1 MGVKKVTPKKKKSPE
16 KNPPTQNMKTSK
28 KKTPKKKVVPKKKST
43 SKKSPAKKKAS
54 PKKKVIPKKTP
65 QKKKTSPKKKATPK
79 RTSTKKKKATPKP
92 SASKTTA
99 KKKPTP
105 KKIPAKKNG
114 AFTKESVK
122 KNDGPQILEE
132 KKNQQSS
139 PKASSVGTKR
149 KRKSVTTESKVPQ
162 EPPSKKAKI
171 DFQKWAVAANCHFS
185 APIDLDTFT
194 NLVVPNTTKIYP
206 KKFDEKTPVVV
217 ADIKDPG
224 SVFGKT
230 KCRGGNRYSTWNTKS
245 CQMIF
250 YPEQGKCD
258 VWWTMD
264 GY

>member
-1 MGVKKVTPKKKKSPE
+1 
-16 KNPPTQNMKTSK
+16 
-28 KKTPKKKVVPKKKST
+28 
-43 SKKSPAKKKAS
+43 
-54 PKKKVIPKKTP
+54 
-65 QKKKTSPKKKATPK
+65 
-79 RTSTKKKKATPKP
+79 
-92 SASKTTA
+92 
-99 KKKPTP
+99 
-105 KKIPAKKNG
+105 
-114 AFTKESVK
+114 VK

-132 KKNQQSS
+132 KKNKQSS

-162 EPPSKKAKI
+162 EPPSKKARKSTGGKKVKAKKEKKPTLEQQRRRLGDCMKAKI